1 LRIGG
6 HIFSS
11 GPVFYQAR
19 SRKGG
24 KKELA
29 EHQHPRRAHI
39 VGWGKAV
46 PERAVTNDDLAAM
59 VDTTDEWIRQR
70 TGIVERRIAGDGE
83 TTLTLS
89 LEAAR
94 RALDAANMDPAQLDL
109 VIVATVTPNHAFPA
123 TACLV
128 QDALGAEHAAAFDL
142 SAGCSGFVYG
152 LSLAA
157 DLLAGGSYERAV
169 VIGAETL
176 SRITDW
182 TDRST
187 CVLFGDG
194 AGAVVL
200 QAGQAPGG
208 VLASVLGADGSG
220 GEVLILPAGGSAQPA
235 TTETAATGQ
244 HFIRM
249 QGPQVFRFATRIMP
263 EAARQVLRRAGRAVD
278 DVVLFVPHQANDRIL
293 QAAAKG
299 LGVPEERLFSNLA
312 RYGNTSSASI
322 PIALCEAVE
331 QGLVQRDDLIC
342 CVGFGAGLT
351 WAAAAI
357 QWSLPLPVAAPA
369 RPRRAW
375 RWLRYRL
382 ARLRSL
388 WRRLWR
394 SVDARLFNLRY
405 DENGRRKDKR

>member
-1 LRIGG
+1 M
-6 HIFSS
+6 
-11 GPVFYQAR
+11 
-19 SRKGG
+19 
-24 KKELA
+24 A
-29 EHQHPRRAHI
+29 EHHNPHRAHI

-46 PERAVTNDDLAAM
+46 PERVVTNDDLAVM

-70 TGIVERRIAGDGE
+70 TGIVERHIAGDGE

-94 RALDAANMDPAQLDL
+94 RALDAANLDPARLDL

-123 TACLV
+123 TACLL

-152 LSLAA
+152 LSVAA
-157 DLLAGGSYERAV
+157 DLLAGGNYDHALV
-169 VIGAETL
+169 VGAETL

-182 TDRST
+182 TDRNT
-187 CVLFGDG
+187 CILFGDG

-200 QAGQAPGG
+200 QAGEAPGG

-220 GEVLILPAGGSAQPA
+220 GELLILPAGGSALP
-235 TTETAATGQ
+235 TTIQTVVARQ
-244 HFIRM
+244 HFGRM
-249 QGPQVFRFATRIMP
+249 QGQQVFRFATRIMP
-263 EAARQVLRRAGRAVD
+263 AAVRQVLHRAGRTVE

-312 RYGNTSSASI
+312 HYGNTSSASI
-322 PIALCEAVE
+322 PIALCEAIE
-331 QGLVQRDDLIC
+331 QGLIRRDDLIC
-342 CVGFGAGLT
+342 LVGFGAGLT
-351 WAAAAI
+351 WAAAII
-357 QWSLPLPVAAPA
+357 QWSLPLPVAAPP
-369 RPRRAW
+369 RPRQAR
-375 RWLRYRL
+375 RWLRYRV

-394 SVDARLFNLRY
+394 MVDARLFNIRY
-405 DENGRRKDKR
+405 DEDGRPKDKR